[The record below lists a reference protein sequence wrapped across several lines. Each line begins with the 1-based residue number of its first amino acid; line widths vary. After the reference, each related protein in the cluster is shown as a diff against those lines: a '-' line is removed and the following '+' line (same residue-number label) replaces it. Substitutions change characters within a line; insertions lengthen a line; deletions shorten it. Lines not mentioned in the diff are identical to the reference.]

1 MTFWY
6 IIGAFFAVT
15 FLAGMIFLTSRF
27 YRFGFVDRLGAGKKW
42 AKILI
47 SFLIFAAI
55 ALVSYQTIG
64 LMNAVLVVFHLM
76 IFWLLCDQFYVIDVV
91 SAIK

>member
-27 YRFGFVDRLGAGKKW
+27 FRFGFVDRLGGGKKW

-47 SFLIFAAI
+47 SFLISAAI
-55 ALVSYQTIG
+55 VSG
-64 LMNAVLVVFHLM
+64 
-76 IFWLLCDQFYVIDVV
+76 
-91 SAIK
+91 